1 MKSLLL
7 LQLESVHTQTTGL
20 LQTVSQDM
28 WFLFSMFLAVFYKL
42 IGFNALK
49 LELFTCGVFAR

>member
-7 LQLESVHTQTTGL
+7 LQLESVHSQTISL
-20 LQTVSQDM
+20 LHTVSQDM
-28 WFLFSMFLAVFYKL
+28 WFLFSTFLTVFCKL
-42 IGFNALK
+42 NGFNALK

>member
-1 MKSLLL
+1 MKRLLL
-7 LQLESVHTQTTGL
+7 LQLESVHTQTIGL
-20 LQTVSQDM
+20 LHTVSQDM
-28 WFLFSMFLAVFYKL
+28 WFLFSTFLAVFYKL